1 MKPNK
6 DQTETIQQSVI
17 QAIKSQTPLQIIGGA
32 SKSFYG
38 GIPEG
43 KPLFMTAHQGIVNY
57 HPSELV
63 ITARTGTLLSEI
75 EQTLAEQGQMLAFEP
90 PYFSPSATL
99 GGTIACGFSGARRPF
114 TGSVRDFVLGCKI
127 INGKGEVLSFGGEV
141 MKNVAGYDV
150 SRLMVGAMGTLG
162 VLLEVSLKVLPKP
175 AVENTR
181 VFELSAVEALARML
195 ELSKQSLPLSGL
207 SFDGTK
213 LAVRLSASDKAVK
226 QAITRLGGDEL
237 NDADDFWRDCKEHQH
252 DFFKNTADLWRLS
265 IPPATPELNLSGEWF
280 YEWGGAQR
288 WLKSTEENKA
298 IFLMAEKV
306 EGHATLFRTENRSA
320 ELFQPMPSVLKKLN
334 KNIKLA
340 FDPHG
345 IFNPNRLSE
354 AG

>member
-1 MKPNK
+1 MKANK
-6 DQTETIQQSVI
+6 DQTEAIQQSVI
-17 QAIKSQTPLQIIGGA
+17 QAIKSKTPLQIIGGA

-38 GIPEG
+38 RIPLG
-43 KPLFMTAHQGIVNY
+43 KELSISRHQGIVNY

-75 EQTLAEQGQMLAFEP
+75 EQVLAEQGQMLAFEP

-114 TGSVRDFVLGCKI
+114 TGSARDFVLGCKI
-127 INGKGEVLSFGGEV
+127 IDGKGEVLSFGGEV

-175 AVENTR
+175 AYENTR
-181 VFELSAVEALARML
+181 IFELSSVAALARMV
-195 ELSKQSLPLSGL
+195 ELSKQTLPLSGL
-207 SFDGTK
+207 SFDGSK

-226 QAITRLGGDEL
+226 QAIKTLGGDEL
-237 NDADDFWRDCKEHQH
+237 NDADDFWQDCIEHQH
-252 DFFKNTADLWRLS
+252 EFFKNTDDLWRLS
-265 IPPATPELNLSGEWF
+265 IPPATPELELSGEWF

-288 WLKSTEENKA
+288 WLKSTEADKA
-298 IFLMAEKV
+298 IFTMAEKV
-306 EGHATLFRTENRSA
+306 EGHATLFRTTNRLA
-320 ELFQPMPSVLKKLN
+320 ELFQPMPRVLKKLN
-334 KNIKLA
+334 ASIKST

-345 IFNPNRLSE
+345 IFNPNRISE